1 MISQSI
7 ILFFVRGDCLS
18 LTKRSDYIALSDE
31 KLVDLSRD
39 GDEVAFNVLA
49 ARYLNTRS
57 LNTNSSY
64 VDRDDFVQ
72 EGMFGFMNAVR
83 TYDPSS
89 NVPFKA
95 YSSICMRNS
104 INNAAG
110 NLSMDIPTDSSSE
123 TFTSL
128 EGEGDPLDRVV
139 SSERLSEVL
148 DVCDKALSEIEK
160 SVVLLVAAGL
170 SYSEIGERLDMEL
183 KSVDNAV
190 QRARRKIKQV
200 LTSS

>member
-1 MISQSI
+1 MYY
-7 ILFFVRGDCLS
+7 FFFRGDYLNF
-18 LTKRSDYIALSDE
+18 TKRSDYIALSDE
-31 KLVDLSRD
+31 KLVELSRD

-57 LNTNSSY
+57 LTTNSSY
-64 VDRDDFVQ
+64 VDWEDFVQ

-83 TYDPSS
+83 TYDLSS

-104 INNAAG
+104 INTAAG
-110 NLSMDIPTDSSSE
+110 NLSMDIPTDTSSE

-139 SSERLSEVL
+139 TSEHLSEVL
-148 DVCDKALSEIEK
+148 DVCDEALSKVEK